1 MQKILLLVAM
11 REELSTLPAPHWTVV
26 HIGVGK
32 VNAAWRCAD
41 ALAAHRP
48 DLVVNFGTAG
58 AVTKGLHG
66 LVEVGAALQRDMDVR
81 ALGLPL
87 GATPFEEGSE
97 EIRFAPAPLTCG
109 TGDSFANAAPELPC
123 DVVDMELYPIAKI
136 CRAAGVPLRAFK
148 YISDSADDTAPR
160 DWRAALRHAENAF
173 LQRLQQGHL
182 L

>member
-1 MQKILLLVAM
+1 MHQILLLVAM
-11 REELSTLPAPHWTVV
+11 REELSTPPAPNWTVV
-26 HIGVGK
+26 HTGVGK
-32 VNAAWRCAD
+32 VNAAWRTAEG
-41 ALAAHRP
+41 LSAHHP

-87 GATPFEEGSE
+87 GATPFEEGSD
-97 EIRFAPAPLTCG
+97 EIRFSAAKLTCG

-123 DVVDMELYPIAKI
+123 DLVDMELFAIAKI

-148 YISDSADDTAPR
+148 FISDSADEAAPS
-160 DWRAALRHAENAF
+160 DWRLALRHAQDAF
-173 LQRLQQGHL
+173 LQRIADGL
-182 L
+182 